1 MAQRHLCACLMGS
14 ISFPCHGLVADKGM
28 QQDGGYCCFIERDS
42 TNTHLG
48 ITRAVPRLPS
58 PQHLCTWPRASV
70 SVRGITPLFS
80 SLPLTPVQGS
90 QTDTKDAGKLD
101 VLGKQ
106 SSRNAPWSAINV
118 CRRKLIECCVSK
130 EITITIITH
139 IPSN

>member
-48 ITRAVPRLPS
+48 ITRALPRLPF
-58 PQHLCTWPRASV
+58 PQHLCTWPRAS
-70 SVRGITPLFS
+70 SSLRKDHPPLSS
-80 SLPLTPVQGS
+80 SLPLTPFKVAKVAHKGCW
-90 QTDTKDAGKLD
+90 QTGCAGKAELP
-101 VLGKQ
+101 
-106 SSRNAPWSAINV
+106 RSAINV